1 LSDIGELVKDLFVG
15 TLDRDKEISYW
26 ELVFLQSNANGCFY
40 HFEDIP
46 QVRWRWPKETWF
58 QERLSQKVTD
68 TEIGTQ
74 QLNNYPSR

>member
-1 LSDIGELVKDLFVG
+1 MKDLFAG
-15 TLDRDKEISYW
+15 SLHRDKKISYW
-26 ELVFLQSNANGCFY
+26 QLVFLQSNANGCFY
-40 HFEDIP
+40 HSEDVP

-74 QLNNYPSR
+74 PLNNYPSR